1 MFIYSEQARTN
12 LASEECTWV
21 IDSSASFH
29 ITPLRE
35 CFSTYIA
42 RYHGYLKMGDNG
54 ECKIANIGNVCLT
67 TSTGCW
73 LTLKDVR
80 HVPNIRL
87 NLISTGRMDGEGYSG
102 SFQNGKWKFSQGNLI
117 VPLLK

>member
-1 MFIYSEQARTN
+1 MSEQASTN

-54 ECKIANIGNVCLT
+54 ECNIVGVGNVCLA
-67 TSTGCW
+67 TSIGCRV
-73 LTLKDVR
+73 TLKDVR
-80 HVPNIRL
+80 HVPDIRL
-87 NLISTGRMDGEGYSG
+87 NLISTRRMDGEAYSG
-102 SFQNGKWKFSQGNLI
+102 SFRNGRWKFCRGNLI
-117 VPLLK
+117 L